1 MERPTPEA
9 ARRLPLRTLWDR
21 NVEFTLRKSTL
32 SIFFR
37 SYSGALDIRIPRL
50 GGLEVMAELETRG
63 FSLRAM
69 KPYRLMV
76 GPKKSGCGIQS
87 PHGPISMFG
96 SGCHRPAF
104 RLRD

>member
-9 ARRLPLRTLWDR
+9 ARRLPLQTLWEL

-37 SYSGALDIRIPRL
+37 SVLVTLDIRIPRL

-63 FSLRAM
+63 FSLRAR
-69 KPYRLMV
+69 KSYRLMV
-76 GPKKSGCGIQS
+76 GPMKSGCGIQS
-87 PHGPISMFG
+87 PHGPTSLFG
-96 SGCHRPAF
+96 SGCHRPVF